1 MERLEK
7 NFLWLTAANI
17 VGSLFTAL
25 LTIYL
30 ARVLEAE
37 YFGYFS
43 YATALVFYL
52 FNFVDLGLSTYGI
65 RAVAK
70 DHSAAGE
77 YISNIVSFKL
87 IMAGILFA
95 AFVSMNLFTAQ
106 PALIK
111 FLMAEAA
118 LMLFAGALAAEW
130 AFQGMEKMQMVFISF
145 AVTPLLQLGLSL
157 FLVKGPSDILRVP
170 LISFLGSMPIAVF
183 FLRLLRFRF
192 RISHIDFGKI
202 KLYLSGSMVIWAIS
216 VFAQAYNG
224 LDIVILG
231 FFRAPAEIGCFTV
244 ARKIVGGAAVLMMLL
259 ANALLP
265 RLSCTFAS
273 DRAQFRRATAK
284 FLRVSM
290 LLAALVFIPLAL
302 FSDKVIYLT
311 VGSAYLSASVPLKIM
326 MCALVLV
333 MFNLPFSTGLIAAC
347 FERDVLKQAFA
358 SAALSVILNFALMPK
373 YGMIGAAVSFL
384 SAESM
389 ALIWILTIYHKRI
402 NAAKF

>member
-1 MERLEK
+1 
-7 NFLWLTAANI
+7 
-17 VGSLFTAL
+17 
-25 LTIYL
+25 
-30 ARVLEAE
+30 
-37 YFGYFS
+37 
-43 YATALVFYL
+43 
-52 FNFVDLGLSTYGI
+52 
-65 RAVAK
+65 
-70 DHSAAGE
+70 
-77 YISNIVSFKL
+77 
-87 IMAGILFA
+87 MAGILFA

-130 AFQGMEKMQMVFISF
+130 AFQGMEKMHMVFISF
-145 AVTPLLQLGLSL
+145 AVTPLLQLALSL
-157 FLVKGPSDILRVP
+157 SLVKGPSDMLRVP
-170 LISFLGSMPIAVF
+170 LIYFFGSMPIAVS

-192 RISHIDFGKI
+192 RISRIDLGKI
-202 KLYLSGSMVIWAIS
+202 KLYLSSSMVIWAIS

-244 ARKIVGGAAVLMMLL
+244 ARSIVGGSAVLMMLL

-265 RLSCTFAS
+265 RLSRTFTS

-284 FLRVSM
+284 FLRASM
-290 LLAALVFIPLAL
+290 LLAALVFMPLAL

-384 SAESM
+384 SAESL